1 MKKLGVAVIGTGSWG
16 KNHVRVYS
24 ESEEA
29 NLVGIYDVSE
39 ERARILAKQHKINT
53 FSDLDSLLKNEEV
66 EMVSIASPTT
76 THAELAIKALE
87 AGKHVFIEKPMTSTV
102 EEAKK
107 VIDVEKKSGKK
118 VGIGFIE
125 RFNPVTQRSRQLIE
139 NKELGDVVLL
149 SARRLGPYWPDRLKD
164 VDVVRDVSIHD
175 IDGFRFM
182 VGKDPVAVYARGGKL
197 RHKYYDYAE
206 ILLDFGDGVT
216 GFIESNY
223 LTPHKFR
230 KLMLTCEHG
239 IVEADFMSQEFI
251 VEDGEFIKKR
261 KIPWKEPLSAEL
273 NAFVSAC
280 LYDKTP
286 PVSSD
291 DGIKALNI
299 AVLAMKSIE
308 EHKVINLEL

>member
-1 MKKLGVAVIGTGSWG
+1 MFFSTYVNPKL
-16 KNHVRVYS
+16 
-24 ESEEA
+24 EEA
-29 NLVGIYDVSE
+29 E
-39 ERARILAKQHKINT
+39 KII
-53 FSDLDSLLKNEEV
+53 D
-66 EMVSIASPTT
+66 
-76 THAELAIKALE
+76 AEKSANVK
-87 AGKHVFIEKPMTSTV
+87 VTV
-102 EEAKK
+102 
-107 VIDVEKKSGKK
+107 
-118 VGIGFIE
+118 GFIE

-273 NAFVSAC
+273 NAFVSVC
-280 LYDKTP
+280 LNDETP

-291 DGIKALNI
+291 DGVKALNI